1 MKKIFL
7 LIAVALIVSE
17 TLSAQNTLQNQF
29 GNQFGGSASGTG
41 SNLYDRNGNPIDT
54 TSVIDASTIPI
65 GLFSWTID
73 KRFGNM
79 TTIPIDTLQTGFQ
92 NSNDVGGMTGHYS
105 ALGNLGA
112 PRISH
117 VFFEREDPSQLFF
130 TDPYSQNFIRPDN
143 VVFTNT
149 KSPFTNLTYYK
160 QEAAAT
166 VRNASRLILP

>member
-117 VFFEREDPSQLFF
+117 AFFARMKRCRLF
-130 TDPYSQNFIRPDN
+130 I
-143 VVFTNT
+143 
-149 KSPFTNLTYYK
+149 
-160 QEAAAT
+160 
-166 VRNASRLILP
+166 NASRGPVVDNAALLQAVRKRPHRQDDSWERDHPC